1 METRYSKQ
9 LHTPSSLNLKQWH
22 EYKTRMGV
30 LGSGDRA
37 LCARCMRMP
46 SGGAPAAVGVD
57 LVQRAGKQP
66 SSSHAGSRPGRAARA
81 SPGLWLE
88 LPRMHACQLSWAQ
101 LGSAPVEKDPAA
113 ASRWAA
119 TPARGSP
126 DFFWEKGGV
135 SVRTVEL
142 EAHARGTGRPLL

>member
-30 LGSGDRA
+30 LGSGNRA
-37 LCARCMRMP
+37 LCAGIMRMP

-81 SPGLWLE
+81 SLVSLAGWWIIHQ
-88 LPRMHACQLSWAQ
+88 HAA
-101 LGSAPVEKDPAA
+101 
-113 ASRWAA
+113 
-119 TPARGSP
+119 
-126 DFFWEKGGV
+126 
-135 SVRTVEL
+135 
-142 EAHARGTGRPLL
+142 GTWSTDAV

>member
-66 SSSHAGSRPGRAARA
+66 SSSHAGSRPGRASRA
-81 SPGLWLE
+81 SPAGLNSGRKRPGSCLALGDDACSSIEAHPTWVE
-88 LPRMHACQLSWAQ
+88 MKPRY
-101 LGSAPVEKDPAA
+101 
-113 ASRWAA
+113 
-119 TPARGSP
+119 
-126 DFFWEKGGV
+126 F
-135 SVRTVEL
+135 RTVISVSICQS
-142 EAHARGTGRPLL
+142 HAE